1 MKEKLMNLKITKQGK
16 IVLSVVIAIFI
27 LIFIITILYSNK
39 FYPNT
44 TVGGIDVSGMTLTEA
59 KEAVETD
66 LKNHV
71 LVIKGR
77 NNAKYELKGKDIDLS
92 AKYEDQL
99 ESCFKKTHGFFS
111 FYKIMTGEDFDV
123 AFDVSYNKD
132 LLVQNLSQSVLVVGG
147 DQYQIEAPRSA
158 YVEYDKKTKS
168 GKIVKENL
176 GNQLDVE
183 KFYTYVEKALSTLS
197 TKINLESGDVYL
209 KPQFYSKD
217 EVIANEL
224 KTYNNYLLKWLRFDM
239 GKKHYEIIQP
249 TDIKEW
255 LVIGDDASVS
265 VDKDKMSSWVED
277 FCLKYKTVGK
287 TRSFKSHT
295 GEILQVSGGDY
306 GWQID
311 YSQTVDQIYNAITAE
326 SKEADVTAY
335 LNKQSKENS
344 KKLLTKLEPIYK
356 NKAYKMNYENPEE
369 DYNTQTYSEVDI
381 SEQMVYVFQ
390 NGQVVYS
397 AKCVTGLPSDATR
410 STKTGCWY
418 IKDKKLEY
426 TLTGADYKTPTKY
439 WVRITWTGTGYHY
452 MNRSDWDKWTP
463 DLYKTR
469 GSHGCINLQL
479 EDVKNIYNLVS
490 LRDMVFIHD

>member
-16 IVLSVVIAIFI
+16 IVISVVIAIFI

-71 LVIKGR
+71 LVINGR
-77 NNAKYELKGKDIDLS
+77 NKAKYELKGKDIDLS

-99 ESCFKKTHGFFS
+99 ESCFKKTHGLFS
-111 FYKIMTGEDFDV
+111 FYKIMTGENFDV

-132 LLVQNLSQSVLVVGG
+132 LLVQNLSQSFLVAGG
-147 DQYQIEAPRSA
+147 DRYQITAPQSA
-158 YVEYDKKTKS
+158 YVKYDKKTKS

-176 GNQLDVE
+176 GNQLDTE
-183 KFYTYVEKALSTLS
+183 KFYAYVEKALSTLS
-197 TKINLESGDVYL
+197 TKVNLEKGDVYL
-209 KPQFYSKD
+209 KPQFYSND
-217 EVIANEL
+217 EAITKEL
-224 KTYNNYLLKWLRFDM
+224 KTYNNYLLKWIRFDM
-239 GKKHYEIIQP
+239 GKKHYETIQP

-255 LVIGDDASVS
+255 LIIGDDASVS
-265 VDKDKMSSWVED
+265 VDKDKMSSWVES

-311 YSQTVDQIYNAITAE
+311 YSQTVEQIYNAITAE
-326 SKEADVTAY
+326 SKEADVNAY

-452 MNRSDWDKWTP
+452 MNRSDWAKWTP

>member
-1 MKEKLMNLKITKQGK
+1 MIENRGLFMENKIKEESGLKFLFPQNDT
-16 IVLSVVIAIFI
+16 VVKFDD
-27 LIFIITILYSNK
+27 TK
-39 FYPNT
+39 FYRDYFNKLP
-44 TVGGIDVSGMTLTEA
+44 EA
-59 KEAVETD
+59 KGV
-66 LKNHV
+66 
-71 LVIKGR
+71 
-77 NNAKYELKGKDIDLS
+77 
-92 AKYEDQL
+92 
-99 ESCFKKTHGFFS
+99 
-111 FYKIMTGEDFDV
+111 DF
-123 AFDVSYNKD
+123 
-132 LLVQNLSQSVLVVGG
+132 
-147 DQYQIEAPRSA
+147 I
-158 YVEYDKKTKS
+158 
-168 GKIVKENL
+168 
-176 GNQLDVE
+176 
-183 KFYTYVEKALSTLS
+183 
-197 TKINLESGDVYL
+197 
-209 KPQFYSKD
+209 
-217 EVIANEL
+217 
-224 KTYNNYLLKWLRFDM
+224 
-239 GKKHYEIIQP
+239 
-249 TDIKEW
+249 
-255 LVIGDDASVS
+255 S

-335 LNKQSKENS
+335 LNKQSNENS
-344 KKLLTKLEPIYK
+344 KKLITKLEPIYK

-439 WVRITWTGTGYHY
+439 WIRITC
-452 MNRSDWDKWTP
+452 S
-463 DLYKTR
+463 
-469 GSHGCINLQL
+469 GSKNYARVIAK
-479 EDVKNIYNLVS
+479 VK
-490 LRDMVFIHD
+490 

>member
-1 MKEKLMNLKITKQGK
+1 MI
-16 IVLSVVIAIFI
+16 
-27 LIFIITILYSNK
+27 
-39 FYPNT
+39 
-44 TVGGIDVSGMTLTEA
+44 
-59 KEAVETD
+59 
-66 LKNHV
+66 
-71 LVIKGR
+71 
-77 NNAKYELKGKDIDLS
+77 
-92 AKYEDQL
+92 
-99 ESCFKKTHGFFS
+99 
-111 FYKIMTGEDFDV
+111 
-123 AFDVSYNKD
+123 
-132 LLVQNLSQSVLVVGG
+132 
-147 DQYQIEAPRSA
+147 
-158 YVEYDKKTKS
+158 KKTKS

-344 KKLLTKLEPIYK
+344 KKLITKLEPIYK

-439 WVRITWTGTGYHY
+439 WIRITWTGTGYHY